1 VVASNGRQAGRRL
14 HTNSERPTR
23 RNALEQAYQEAV
35 RTAARSSLLGALGFG
50 LALLMA
56 AVLAGRG
63 TLLGAGWGLETLLLF
78 GGIAGGLLYTTLAM
92 RASRHAKEYRRRL
105 DGGRSPP
112 SGAG

>member
-1 VVASNGRQAGRRL
+1 MGSRHGRRPGRRPK
-14 HTNSERPTR
+14 TKPERSTR
-23 RNALEQAYQEAV
+23 RNALEQAYREAV
-35 RTAARSSLLGALGFG
+35 RTASRSSLLGALGFG

-63 TLLGAGWGLETLLLF
+63 ALLAAGWGLETLLLF
-78 GGIAGGLLYTTLAM
+78 GGIAGGLLYTTLAV

-105 DGGRSPP
+105 GGGRSPP